1 MLATRFKQTGLEG
14 GEGGELDPA
23 IIRPYKLAF
32 NDILSVSDN
41 DIDQKC
47 KDLQTDDCN

>member
-14 GEGGELDPA
+14 GG
-23 IIRPYKLAF
+23 IMPYKLAF

-47 KDLQTDDCN
+47 KDLQTDACN